1 MIFQFTSSIF
11 ILFYKEIEIFEIMM
25 NLSEN
30 SSVITLKDV
39 KRILKKRSEDSHK
52 GTFGHALLFAGSKGK
67 MGAAVISS
75 KACLRSGVGLLT
87 VNIPEEER
95 SILQTSLPEAMLQF
109 REVENLDL
117 SVFSAI
123 AIGPAFGIDE
133 VSVQLFRK
141 IILPVNQP
149 IVFDA
154 DALTILSSEKDSLN
168 QLPANSILTPHP
180 KEFDRLFGE
189 HFSLEERQEKALQ
202 KAKELKCIIVLK
214 GNKTFITNGVESF
227 INETGNSG
235 LAKGGSGDALTGI
248 IVSLLAQKY
257 STFDAAKLGV
267 YIHGLAADLTL
278 KNQSEESML
287 ISDVIENLGF
297 AFKEIRY

>member
-1 MIFQFTSSIF
+1 
-11 ILFYKEIEIFEIMM
+11 M
-25 NLSEN
+25 NVSEN
-30 SSVITLKDV
+30 SKVLRLNDV
-39 KRILKKRSEDSHK
+39 KNILKVRSDNSHK
-52 GTFGHALLFAGSKGK
+52 GTYGHALIFAGSKGK

-95 SILQTSLPEAMLQF
+95 SILQVSLPEAMLRF
-109 REVENLDL
+109 RENEKIDL

-133 VSVQLFRK
+133 VAIQLFRK
-141 IILPVNQP
+141 TIPLVNQS

-154 DALTILSSEKDSLN
+154 DALTILSSEKDILN
-168 QLPANSILTPHP
+168 QLPTNSILTPHP
-180 KEFDRLFGE
+180 KEFDRLFGD
-189 HFSLEERQEKALQ
+189 HFSIEGRQKTAYQ
-202 KAKELKCIIVLK
+202 KAKELNCIIVLK
-214 GNKTFITNGVESF
+214 GNKTFITNGIESF

-248 IVSLLAQKY
+248 MVSLLAQKY

-287 ISDVIENLGF
+287 ISDVIENFGL
-297 AFKEIRY
+297 AFREIRY

>member
-1 MIFQFTSSIF
+1 
-11 ILFYKEIEIFEIMM
+11 M
-25 NLSEN
+25 NVSEN
-30 SSVITLKDV
+30 SKVLRLNDIKS
-39 KRILKKRSEDSHK
+39 ILKVRSENSHK

-87 VNIPEEER
+87 INIPEDER

-109 REVENLDL
+109 RAEEKIDL

-141 IILPVNQP
+141 IILLVNQP

-154 DALTILSSEKDSLN
+154 DTLTILSSEKDSLN
-168 QLPANSILTPHP
+168 QLPINSILTPHP

-189 HFSLEERQEKALQ
+189 NFSLEERQEKAYQ
-202 KAKELKCIIVLK
+202 KAKELKCVIVLK
-214 GNKTFITNGVESF
+214 GNKTFITNGIESF
-227 INETGNSG
+227 VNETGNSG

-248 IVSLLAQKY
+248 IVSLLAQNY
-257 STFDAAKLGV
+257 STLEAAKLGV
-267 YIHGLAADLTL
+267 YIQGLAADLTL

-287 ISDVIENLGF
+287 ISDVIENLGL
-297 AFKEIRY
+297 AFKEVRS

>member
-1 MIFQFTSSIF
+1 
-11 ILFYKEIEIFEIMM
+11 M
-25 NLSEN
+25 NVSEN
-30 SSVITLKDV
+30 SKVLRLNDIKS
-39 KRILKKRSEDSHK
+39 ILKTRMDDSHK
-52 GTFGHALLFAGSKGK
+52 GTYGHALLFAGSKGK

-75 KACLRSGVGLLT
+75 KACLRSGIGLLT

-95 SILQTSLPEAMLQF
+95 GIIQTSLPEAMLQF
-109 REVENLDL
+109 RADEKMDL

-133 VSVQLFRK
+133 VDVHLFRK
-141 IILPVNQP
+141 IIPLVNQS

-154 DALTILSSEKDSLN
+154 DAITIFSREKDIFK
-168 QLPANSILTPHP
+168 QLPNNSILTPHP

-189 HFSLEERQEKALQ
+189 HSSAEDRQKTAHQ
-202 KAKELKCIIVLK
+202 KAKELNCVIVLK
-214 GNKTFITNGVESF
+214 GNKTLITNGIESF

-248 IVSLLAQKY
+248 IVSLLAQNY
-257 STFDAAKLGV
+257 STLKAAKLGV

-287 ISDVIENLGF
+287 ISDVIENLGLT
-297 AFKEIRY
+297 FKEIGS

>member
-1 MIFQFTSSIF
+1 
-11 ILFYKEIEIFEIMM
+11 M
-25 NLSEN
+25 NVSEN
-30 SSVITLKDV
+30 STVLRLSDIKS
-39 KRILKKRSEDSHK
+39 ILKTRMEDSHK
-52 GTFGHALLFAGSKGK
+52 GTYGHALLFAGSKGK

-95 SILQTSLPEAMLQF
+95 SIMQTSLPEAMLQF
-109 REVENLDL
+109 RADEKMDL

-133 VSVQLFRK
+133 VAVHLFRK
-141 IILPVNQP
+141 IIALVNQS

-154 DALTILSSEKDSLN
+154 DALTILSSEQNILN
-168 QLPANSILTPHP
+168 QLPINSILTPHP

-189 HFSLEERQEKALQ
+189 HLSIEERQKTAHQ
-202 KAKELKCIIVLK
+202 KAKELNCVIVLK
-214 GNKTFITNGVESF
+214 GNKTFITNGIESF

-248 IVSLLAQKY
+248 IVSLLAQNY
-257 STFDAAKLGV
+257 STLEAAKLGV
-267 YIHGLAADLTL
+267 YLHGLAADLTI

-287 ISDVIENLGF
+287 ISDVIENLGL
-297 AFKEIRY
+297 AFKGIRS